1 MKRVLVITLAMV
13 LCLGAVAGATGGTKG
28 GKDIKLTPIEGNAG
42 LVTLNISDVVYIGF
56 EQAQGEGQGF
66 TQDEIDSGEAVFE
79 NIHKLKISSTV
90 NYLVAANLL
99 NDTEPIGFSDVV
111 LQSMVPGS
119 GSNIQ
124 WGVESANPD
133 ANRYVS
139 DNLVYARAR
148 VASAAYDDGRLTC
161 EEDWW
166 QINGNCGDS
175 YPDQP
180 ISRLDQPGKTHTGR
194 SVKVAPPRAFPQETR
209 CGSTSSLIWRQQ
221 RRPAYHCLQADT
233 RSESITWSWR
243 STTRWQASRD
253 RNTGSESVSVCLPA
267 S

>member
-175 YPDQP
+175 YPDQYDFP
-180 ISRLDQPGKTHTGR
+180 PGPARENSYRTLCKGGPTSGVSTGDQVWIDIKLDLETAAEAGVPLPSGR
-194 SVKVAPPRAFPQETR
+194 YTLRIDYLVLEIDDEVA
-209 CGSTSSLIWRQQ
+209 S
-221 RRPAYHCLQADT
+221 
-233 RSESITWSWR
+233 
-243 STTRWQASRD
+243 
-253 RNTGSESVSVCLPA
+253 
-267 S
+267 